1 MNKTIMIVDDDSFA
15 RLLLRRLLQ
24 SWGHNVIEAASGEE
38 AIGRLE
44 YDTPD
49 LVITDL
55 YMTGMDGM
63 ELTSRMRTDPRHVL
77 VPVIM
82 SSAAV
87 DTATRRQAR
96 ASGINFWLEKPVEA
110 QRLRE
115 LTSWALTVGDEL
127 AHVEGTADYR
137 AVNW

>member
-1 MNKTIMIVDDDSFA
+1 MNKTIMIVDDDSFS
-15 RLLLRRLLQ
+15 RLLLCRLLQ
-24 SWGHNVIEAASGEE
+24 GWGHEVIETSSGEE

-44 YDTPD
+44 HQDVD

-63 ELTSRMRTDPRHVL
+63 ELARRMRTDPRHLL
-77 VPVIM
+77 VPVVM
-82 SSAAV
+82 SSATT

-96 ASGINFWLEKPVEA
+96 ASGVNFWLEKPIDSA
-110 QRLRE
+110 RLRE
-115 LTSWALTVGDEL
+115 LTDWALTVGDEL
-127 AHVEGTADYR
+127 AQVSRTADHR